1 MIYKDEL
8 SITIAVVGLGY
19 VGLPLALEFGKIYR
33 TLGYDVSQEKVASYL
48 SGIDPAGEMGPSQ
61 FTESRYFEPTSDA
74 SSMRDADFIIIA
86 VPTPVDGANNPDFSA
101 LKSASRV
108 VGENIKRSA
117 IVIYEST
124 VYPGATEEL
133 CVPILE
139 LASGYTWRSDFSVG
153 YSPERIN
160 PGDKLHTLTNIVKVV
175 SGDSEATLNRISAL
189 YKTIIQAGTFEAASI
204 KTAEAAKVIENT
216 QRDLNIA
223 LINELAFIFHRL
235 DIDTSDVLEA
245 AGTKWNFLPFRPGL
259 VGGHCI
265 GVDPYY
271 LTYKAAEVGYHPEVI
286 LAGRRINDGV
296 AQFISQ
302 ETIKCMINLD
312 LPIKNANVIVMG
324 LTFKEDCSDVRN
336 SKVADLVK
344 FLATYGLNVF
354 IYDPVASVSDAAR
367 AYGLHLTEWDD
378 LPVSSAIIAAVAH
391 NQILDL
397 GMDKIADKLMRSGLY
412 VDVKSRA
419 DKTKLESLGYHVWR
433 L

>member
-1 MIYKDEL
+1 MIHQNDL
-8 SITIAVVGLGY
+8 NITIAVVGLGY
-19 VGLPLALEFGKIYR
+19 VGLPLALEFGKIYK
-33 TLGYDVSQEKVASYL
+33 TLGYDVSQEKIFSYL
-48 SGIDPAGEMGPSQ
+48 KGIDPAGEMDPSK
-61 FTESRYFEPTSDA
+61 FTESQYFEPNSEA
-74 SSMRDADFIIIA
+74 SSIRDADFIIIT

-108 VGENIKRSA
+108 VGENIKRGA
-117 IVIYEST
+117 IVVYEST

-133 CVPILE
+133 CVPIIE
-139 LASGYTWRSDFSVG
+139 LASGYTWRKDFSVG

-160 PGDKLHTLTNIVKVV
+160 PGDKIHTLTKIVKVI
-175 SGDSEATLNRISAL
+175 SGDSDTTLSSISDL
-189 YKTIIQAGTFEAASI
+189 YNSIIEAGTFEAASI

-223 LINELAFIFHRL
+223 LMNELAFIFHRL
-235 DIDTSDVLEA
+235 DIDTSNVLEA
-245 AGTKWNFLPFRPGL
+245 AGTKWNFLPFKPGL

-271 LTYKAAEVGYHPEVI
+271 LTHKAAEVGYHPEVI

-324 LTFKEDCSDVRN
+324 LTFKENCSDVRN
-336 SKVADLVK
+336 SKAADLVK
-344 FLATYGLNVF
+344 SLAAYGLNVF
-354 IYDPVASVSDAAR
+354 IYDPVASVIDASR
-367 AYGLHLTEWDD
+367 VYDLRLTDWDD
-378 LPVSSAIIAAVAH
+378 LPISSAIITAVAH
-391 NQILDL
+391 DLILDL
-397 GMDKIADKLMRSGLY
+397 GIDKIEEKLVRSGLY

-419 DKTKLESLGYHVWR
+419 DKIKLEKLGYHVWR
-433 L
+433 M

>member
-48 SGIDPAGEMGPSQ
+48 SGIDPAGEMEPSQ
-61 FTESRYFEPTSDA
+61 FSESRYFEPTSDA

-108 VGENIKRSA
+108 VGENMKRSA

-139 LASGYTWRSDFSVG
+139 LASGYSWRRDFSVG

-160 PGDKLHTLTNIVKVV
+160 PGDKLHTLTNIIKVV

-189 YKTIIQAGTFEAASI
+189 YNTIIQAGTFEAASI

-223 LINELAFIFHRL
+223 LMNELALIFNRL
-235 DIDTSDVLEA
+235 DIDTSEVLEA

-354 IYDPVASVSDAAR
+354 IYDPVASVIDAER
-367 AYGLHLTEWDD
+367 AYGIHLTEWDD
-378 LPVSSAIIAAVAH
+378 LPVSSAIIAAVEH
-391 NQILDL
+391 TQILDL
-397 GMDKIADKLMRSGLY
+397 GMDKIADKLTQSGLY
-412 VDVKSRA
+412 VDVKSKA